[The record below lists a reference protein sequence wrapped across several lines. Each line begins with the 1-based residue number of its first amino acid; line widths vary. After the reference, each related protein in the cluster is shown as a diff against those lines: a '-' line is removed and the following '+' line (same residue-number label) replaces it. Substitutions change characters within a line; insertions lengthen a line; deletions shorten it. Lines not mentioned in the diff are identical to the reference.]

1 MSSNDPGT
9 RAIPDTVLDQL
20 EVLATVSGTRAIPD
34 TVLDQL
40 EVLATVEHALIV
52 ECLTVGY
59 ALGSGLDQT
68 EGGPTTDQGRAVVAA
83 ARSQAI
89 AEMSHFRTLNQ
100 ALVGLGRTARLD
112 RASSIATGAGAAI
125 SLDPPSLAELQQLA
139 TREPAVA
146 AAVDAQYAELDP
158 AAVAAI
164 QQSVLFSPPAHA
176 TDFAAM
182 IAPLADVTPD
192 LYLRATRRATADSFE
207 QRLLDASDSA
217 YGLIV
222 RALEEQFG
230 PAASSG
236 LLPGYTM
243 TTADDVNVVLV
254 QRGLLPPF
262 TSP

>member
-1 MSSNDPGT
+1 MSSNEPGIQ
-9 RAIPDTVLDQL
+9 AIPDAVLDQL
-20 EVLATVSGTRAIPD
+20 EVLAA
-34 TVLDQL
+34 
-40 EVLATVEHALIV
+40 VEHALIV

-68 EGGPTTDQGRAVVAA
+68 EGGPTTDEGRAVVEAA
-83 ARSQAI
+83 HARAI

-100 ALVGLGRTARLD
+100 ALVSAGRTARTD
-112 RASSIATGAGAAI
+112 RASSVTTGSGTAI
-125 SLDPPSLAELQQLA
+125 SLDPPSLAELQQLT
-139 TREPAVA
+139 TREPAIA
-146 AAVDAQYAELDP
+146 AAVDAQYAKLDP
-158 AAVAAI
+158 AAV
-164 QQSVLFSPPAHA
+164 QSVFFTLPEHA

-182 IAPLADVTPD
+182 VAPLASVTPD
-192 LYLRATRRATADSFE
+192 VYLRATRRAATDSFE

-222 RALEEQFG
+222 RALDEQFG
-230 PAASSG
+230 SSGSSG

-243 TTADDVNVVLV
+243 GTADEVNVLLV